1 MEYLENNSNQ
11 RLNKGLIA
19 SVIAGIL
26 VFLFV
31 SSVLIFVNYRIF
43 CNAQSSVAVVV
54 DKDLAFVVEN
64 ASLFRS
70 LGGIS
75 AETHLFL
82 DNFLSNEA
90 FDQQKKEH
98 LLKEIYNLN
107 TRFSGDETTESEL
120 ILKNFLGQLEMV
132 LIRCEELNISLKKI
146 RKLDSKIAAKL
157 KELSTTL
164 EEKKMELV
172 AEGGGQELVDRVTQV
187 LPVYQDYSAKLAN
200 EIFRFN
206 QIHVSALSF
215 TGSEKPGFFKLLD
228 EFDSSLV
235 DLTISGAAFS
245 GFGRDLRSDVSEY
258 KRECRDYFI
267 IVERFPVLMGSLND
281 SLKSV
286 IELSGKIDGEI
297 RDKSISVKDQVGKSM
312 NSFILLSS
320 GIFIL
325 FNLLTIALCFY
336 IIKVLR
342 ITRLAENL
350 QKALNEIKTLRGILP
365 ICAHC
370 KRIRDDEGYWQRIES
385 YIHEHSEA
393 DFSHGICP
401 ECLKNHYPDLD
412 EEEV

>member
-1 MEYLENNSNQ
+1 
-11 RLNKGLIA
+11 
-19 SVIAGIL
+19 
-26 VFLFV
+26 
-31 SSVLIFVNYRIF
+31 
-43 CNAQSSVAVVV
+43 
-54 DKDLAFVVEN
+54 
-64 ASLFRS
+64 
-70 LGGIS
+70 
-75 AETHLFL
+75 
-82 DNFLSNEA
+82 
-90 FDQQKKEH
+90 
-98 LLKEIYNLN
+98 
-107 TRFSGDETTESEL
+107 
-120 ILKNFLGQLEMV
+120 
-132 LIRCEELNISLKKI
+132 
-146 RKLDSKIAAKL
+146 
-157 KELSTTL
+157 
-164 EEKKMELV
+164 
-172 AEGGGQELVDRVTQV
+172 
-187 LPVYQDYSAKLAN
+187 
-200 EIFRFN
+200 
-206 QIHVSALSF
+206 
-215 TGSEKPGFFKLLD
+215 
-228 EFDSSLV
+228 
-235 DLTISGAAFS
+235 
-245 GFGRDLRSDVSEY
+245 
-258 KRECRDYFI
+258 
-267 IVERFPVLMGSLND
+267 MGSLND